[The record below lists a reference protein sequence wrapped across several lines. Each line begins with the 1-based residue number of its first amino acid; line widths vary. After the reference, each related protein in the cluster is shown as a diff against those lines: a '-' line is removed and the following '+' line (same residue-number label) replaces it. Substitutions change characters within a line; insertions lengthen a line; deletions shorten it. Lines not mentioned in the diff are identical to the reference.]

1 MSPGPEVQSLQLDAS
16 LPAGMQCRRLTME
29 APRPELR
36 PHVHRMVLEM
46 LAGHLK
52 VPTSELEMQFTSSG
66 KPFCPQAEAAGLAFS
81 FSYALP
87 HVCIVTGPASSIGV
101 DIERIVS
108 DEPTWNLLEHIF
120 TEQELQQWLRLP
132 AGEVRRRAFT
142 SAWTLKEAT
151 LKARGT
157 GLADEP
163 QSVGVRFSEDGCVM
177 PDAIPV
183 VTAWQSLDCIPGC
196 MGSLVL
202 FG

>member
-1 MSPGPEVQSLQLDAS
+1 MSPGPEAQPLQLDAS
-16 LPAGMQCRRLTME
+16 MPAGMQCLLLTQG

-46 LAGHLK
+46 LAGQLK
-52 VPTSELEMQFTSSG
+52 VSTSELELQFTSGG

-101 DIERIVS
+101 DIEHIVS
-108 DEPTWNLLEHIF
+108 DEPTWNLLEHVF
-120 TEQELQQWLRLP
+120 SEAELQQWLRLP

-142 SAWTLKEAT
+142 AAWTIKEAA

-163 QSVGVRFSEDGCVM
+163 KSVRVRFSEDGCVM
-177 PDAIPV
+177 PDAIPAL
-183 VTAWQSLDCIPGC
+183 TAWQSLDCIPGC
-196 MGSLVL
+196 AGSLVL